1 MKLRVIITM
10 ECDNDAFG
18 RKPSREALRILNDGT
33 LDYVV
38 ETACDTCSTEPE
50 VDAHIGRILKD
61 KNGNTVGRV
70 DAEVIN

>member
-1 MKLRVIITM
+1 MKLRIIITM

-18 RKPSREALRILNDGT
+18 RKPSREALRIVNDGT

-38 ETACDTCSTEPE
+38 ETACDTCSKEMG